1 MSIDLKLNVNQVYK
15 VLEYLKA
22 DPKLEDTGNISSLT
36 VCHHGAGR
44 GQSRK
49 LIYYENSKLFV
60 CYTRCPEDHFGITKL
75 VEKALNVSR
84 YKAINTI
91 EKITGVFDDYISNEE
106 GFFDEY
112 DDITNE
118 DMEYITVDTKKEEK
132 CEVTRYNKDLL
143 NSFYPMYHKSFID
156 DNISVKSMKKFGLLF
171 DIEKYRIIIPHY
183 YHEDDSLIA
192 IRCRNLQAD
201 LVEIG
206 LKYTPITM
214 EVSNQK
220 NDKNCKKMVKKS
232 IVSKTSSYVY
242 GLGRVAEAIKTN
254 KIVIL
259 FESEKSVM
267 QMDTYF
273 GDRNCS
279 VATMGS
285 FLSPRQVEIL
295 IESGAE
301 EVVIA
306 YDKEY
311 EKYGSPEEKMY
322 RKKIRK
328 RLIEKLLPYFKV
340 SVIYDKWGL
349 LDYKDS
355 PSDKGAEVFK
365 KLFSKRFY
373 ITG

>member
-1 MSIDLKLNVNQVYK
+1 MSLDFKLKTEHVYK
-15 VLEYLKA
+15 ILNYLKA
-22 DPKLEDTGNISSLT
+22 DPKLEDNGNISSLT
-36 VCHHGAGR
+36 VCHHGAGK

-49 LIYYENSKLFV
+49 LVYYANTKLFV
-60 CYTRCPEDHFGITKL
+60 CYTRCPEEHFGITKL
-75 VEKALNVSR
+75 VEKAMNVGR
-84 YKAINTI
+84 YEAVSII
-91 EKITGVFDDYISNEE
+91 ESLTGVYDDFISSDE
-106 GFFDEY
+106 GFLEEEDLSV
-112 DDITNE
+112 NE
-118 DMEYITVDTKKEEK
+118 DLEYITENKKVEEK
-132 CEVTRYNKDLL
+132 FEVVKYDKNLL
-143 NSFYPMYHKSFID
+143 KSFYPMYHKSFIE
-156 DNISVKSMKKFGLLF
+156 DNISIESMKKFGLLF
-171 DIEKYRIIIPHY
+171 DVEKYRIIIPHY
-183 YHEDDSLIA
+183 YHEDDSLVA
-192 IRCRNLQAD
+192 IRCRNLD
-201 LVEIG
+201 PNLVEMG
-206 LKYTPITM
+206 LKYTPIKM
-214 EVSNQK
+214 YIK
-220 NDKNCKKMVKKS
+220 NNKKWAKKP
-232 IVSKTSSYVY
+232 IVSRTGAYVY
-242 GLGRVAEAIKTN
+242 GLGRVAEAIKLN
-254 KIVIL
+254 KMVIL

-285 FLSPRQVEIL
+285 FLSSRQIEIL

-311 EKYGSPEEKMY
+311 EKYGSEEDKLY
-322 RKKIRK
+322 RKKLRK

-355 PSDKGAEVFK
+355 PSDKGAETFK